1 MFEFTVE
8 KENKPR
14 KLSASEAEEIAK
26 DIGNKFEQFD
36 DLRAR
41 QKNIY
46 KLLKKEIY
54 LEDRRNKKKSGLE
67 KSDFSE

>member
-36 DLRAR
+36 DLRR
-41 QKNIY
+41 G
-46 KLLKKEIY
+46 
-54 LEDRRNKKKSGLE
+54 RRIFTSC
-67 KSDFSE
+67 